1 MSSIFEEIKSFFSG
15 PSIEKC
21 SKEEK
26 KENDKHDIKVNE
38 EIERHKSALKKI
50 KETASCKL
58 KTPNTN
64 TIEDTEDTE
73 DTKSIIDTTVM
84 NPLQKVEPPSPK
96 DEPLDTKDVG
106 LEFPSNQEN
115 QEPPK
120 QEQKQEFRGGRKRRT
135 RRPRKRSGKNTKRS
149 R

>member
-26 KENDKHDIKVNE
+26 KENDKHDIKVKE
-38 EIERHKSALKKI
+38 EIERHKSALIKI
-50 KETASCKL
+50 RETASCKL
-58 KTPNTN
+58 KPTN
-64 TIEDTEDTE
+64 TD
-73 DTKSIIDTTVM
+73 DTKPIIES
-84 NPLQKVEPPSPK
+84 QKVA
-96 DEPLDTKDVG
+96 DVNDIG
-106 LEFPSNQEN
+106 LEFPSKQEPLKQAFEN

-120 QEQKQEFRGGRKRRT
+120 QEQEQKQEFRGGRKRRT

-149 R
+149 H

>member
-1 MSSIFEEIKSFFSG
+1 MTSIFEEIKSFFSG

-58 KTPNTN
+58 KNPNTN
-64 TIEDTEDTE
+64 TIEDTE

-84 NPLQKVEPPSPK
+84 NPLQKVEPPPPPK

-106 LEFPSNQEN
+106 LEFPSNQEKAFEN
-115 QEPPK
+115 QEQPK
-120 QEQKQEFRGGRKRRT
+120 QFRGGRKRRT